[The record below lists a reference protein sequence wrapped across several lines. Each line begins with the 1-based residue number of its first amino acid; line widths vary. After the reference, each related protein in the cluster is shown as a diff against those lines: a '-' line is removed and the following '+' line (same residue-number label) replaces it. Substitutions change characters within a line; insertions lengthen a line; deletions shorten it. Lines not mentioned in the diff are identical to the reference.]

1 MDDVKKTSVE
11 SAEPKVDVSVDA
23 ATADSQEEKKTSVES
38 AEPKVDMPVDAATA
52 DSQEEKKTSVES
64 AEPKVDLPVNAA
76 TADSQEEKKTAKS
89 TKTTRTRKKKADAEP
104 VTKTKPVTKYEAR
117 LKMKYRDVIAGELYK
132 EFAFKSPMQI
142 PKLEKIVVSAGV
154 GEAIANKKFL
164 DSVVME
170 LEQITGQKV
179 VRTKASKS
187 IANFKVRTG
196 MEIGAKVTL
205 RGNRM
210 YEFLDRLLN
219 IALPRVK
226 DFRGVS
232 PKAFDG
238 RGNYSIGIDEQIIF
252 PEIDYD
258 KIEKVRGLNVAIITT
273 ASNDEQ
279 ARSLLGK
286 FGMPFRKE

>member
-1 MDDVKKTSVE
+1 MDDV
-11 SAEPKVDVSVDA
+11 
-23 ATADSQEEKKTSVES
+23 
-38 AEPKVDMPVDAATA
+38 
-52 DSQEEKKTSVES
+52 KKTSVES

-89 TKTTRTRKKKADAEP
+89 TKTTRTRKKKADTEP
-104 VTKTKPVTKYEAR
+104 VTKTKPVTRYEAR